1 MSTVSAVVKKRVE
14 VEKYYVLRGI
24 HVNKNGV
31 KSVIAEKEIDET
43 SLNPFTTDAT
53 EEVAQMLIDNPD
65 VTFCS
70 IVENYRLVPTDL
82 PFT

>member
-24 HVNKNGV
+24 HVDKNGV

-43 SLNPFTTDAT
+43 CFDPFTTDA
-53 EEVAQMLIDNPD
+53 
-65 VTFCS
+65 TFCS

>member
-1 MSTVSAVVKKRVE
+1 MNTVSVTVEKKVS

-24 HVNKNGV
+24 NVAKNGV
-31 KSVIAEKEIDET
+31 KTVIEEREIEV
-43 SLNPFTTDAT
+43 NPFYSF
-53 EEVAQMLIDNPD
+53 EKEVAQMLVDNPD

-70 IVENYRLVPTDL
+70 IVENYRLSPADI

>member
-1 MSTVSAVVKKRVE
+1 MSTVSVTVEKKVS

-24 HVNKNGV
+24 NVGKNGV
-31 KSVIAEKEIDET
+31 KTVIEEREIEVNPFYSFEKE
-43 SLNPFTTDAT
+43 A
-53 EEVAQMLIDNPD
+53 AQMLVDNPD

-70 IVENYRLVPTDL
+70 IAENYRLSPADI